1 MNDTRFNP
9 GPLADVSARP
19 ADGTRW
25 TLVFTRTLHHPPEAV
40 WAAITDP
47 DQLGQWAP
55 FTADRSL
62 ATTGDV
68 VLTMVDGMEV
78 DVSDARVTRADPP
91 SLLEYTWGTQPL
103 RWELEAVDGGT
114 KLTLSHTVDASD
126 WVPKVAA
133 GWHLCLVVAERLLD
147 GHPIPP
153 IRGEDARNCG
163 WQELN
168 DAYAAT
174 LGIESTGFPE

>member
-1 MNDTRFNP
+1 MKDSRLDP
-9 GPLADVSARP
+9 GPLADVSAVP
-19 ADGTRW
+19 ADGERW
-25 TLVFTRTLHHPPEAV
+25 TLVFTRTLRHPPEAV

-62 ATTGDV
+62 ATVGDV
-68 VLTMVDGMEV
+68 VLTMVEGMEV
-78 DVSDARVTRADPP
+78 DASDAHVTRAEPP
-91 SLLEYTWGTQPL
+91 RLLEYTWGTQPL

-147 GHPIPP
+147 GDPIPP
-153 IRGEDARNCG
+153 IRGADAKNFG
-163 WQELN
+163 WLELN
-168 DAYAAT
+168 DAYAAA
-174 LGIESTGFPE
+174 LGIESTGLPE